1 MPTSPPV
8 LATRSINGLLGG
20 GSGVDSGHQ
29 ALEDAVVVVD
39 HLFQVT
45 MTLRNQE
52 EGQVS
57 FTLASGAR
65 QLVVQDALETIFMS
79 LL

>member
-1 MPTSPPV
+1 M
-8 LATRSINGLLGG
+8 
-20 GSGVDSGHQ
+20 DSGHQ

-39 HLFQVT
+39 NLFQAT
-45 MTLRNQE
+45 MTFRNQ

>member
-1 MPTSPPV
+1 M
-8 LATRSINGLLGG
+8 
-20 GSGVDSGHQ
+20 DSGHQ

-39 HLFQVT
+39 NLFQAT
-45 MTLRNQE
+45 MIFRNQE

>member
-20 GSGVDSGHQ
+20 GGGVDSGHQ

-39 HLFQVT
+39 NLHMSNYYNLSKFRGS
-45 MTLRNQE
+45 L
-52 EGQVS
+52 S

-65 QLVVQDALETIFMS
+65 QLVVQEALDTI
-79 LL
+79 